1 MVLNIQIMGPVLY
14 EALTSQDMYLAGA
27 IVMVQAFLVEV
38 GILLADI
45 GLAFLDPRIRFS
57 GGSR

>member
-1 MVLNIQIMGPVLY
+1 
-14 EALTSQDMYLAGA
+14 MYLAGA